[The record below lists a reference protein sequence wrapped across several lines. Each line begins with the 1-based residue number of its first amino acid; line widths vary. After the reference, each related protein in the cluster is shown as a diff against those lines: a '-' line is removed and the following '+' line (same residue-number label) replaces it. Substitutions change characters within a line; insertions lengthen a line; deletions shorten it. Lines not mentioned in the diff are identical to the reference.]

1 MLPLCANVGC
11 SNVLSEVGLCSGT
24 QFYLYVLMLVV
35 LMCFLRWGNVVGH
48 DTSLGP
54 ELAPCI
60 INRGDLPT
68 TGALLAQTGIIS
80 LNVDN
85 VLGF

>member
-1 MLPLCANVGC
+1 M
-11 SNVLSEVGLCSGT
+11 
-24 QFYLYVLMLVV
+24 FVV

-48 DTSLGP
+48 DTSLGSEP
-54 ELAPCI
+54 APCI